1 MSNTLASKEQLLELQ
16 KLGVGGKYKNS
27 DNYLKLIERELDHEE
42 YMVRGGQVSFNDQ
55 IKDAKAKGQESITLY
70 GLILQKSYISVLSE
84 KIHNDISLM
93 NSGKAG
99 NYHTALKLICQCLPI
114 TVFDNGVLLKDTS
127 DAWDTTSLIILKN
140 IIDGISGEITLNK
153 LAIRIGNALM
163 QEARIL
169 RFKEQNKKVYD
180 FVQKKLS
187 GKEIAQQKSKYE
199 HKAKVWGYMMKRNNL
214 EFTTWTNVEKL
225 HVGVKAINYAEIL
238 GLVRHQNRKIAKN
251 KTVTYVEATEKV
263 IEDIGKFNIK
273 NELLHPKYM
282 PMIMPPKDWT
292 NPFSGGYYGKKYNEK
307 NNSKDIANALQLHK
321 TNK

>member
-1 MSNTLASKEQLLELQ
+1 MSNTLATQEQLLELQ

-27 DNYLKLIERELDHEE
+27 DNYLKLIEKELDHEE
-42 YMVRGGQVSFNDQ
+42 VMVRGGQ
-55 IKDAKAKGQESITLY
+55 DAFLKSNKEAKEKGQESITLY
-70 GLILQKSYISVLSE
+70 GLIMQKSYISVLSE
-84 KIHNDISLM
+84 KIHNDIALM
-93 NSGKAG
+93 NTGKAG

-114 TVFDNGVLLKDTS
+114 DAFDNGVLIKDKP
-127 DAWDTTSLIILKN
+127 DAWDTCSLIILKN

-163 QEARIL
+163 QEAKIL
-169 RFKEQNKKVYD
+169 RFKEQNQKVYD
-180 FVQKKLS
+180 YVQKKLS
-187 GKEIAQQKSKYE
+187 GKEIAQQKSKYK

-238 GLVRHQNRKIAKN
+238 GLVKHQNRKIAKN

-263 IEDIGKFNIK
+263 IDDITKFNIK

-282 PMIMPPKDWT
+282 PMIMPPKDWS

-307 NNSKDIANALQLHK
+307 NNSKEIANALQLHK
-321 TNK
+321 ANK